1 MTEPSGENRQQLGKG
16 AHLAPYRFQPG
27 NGGRPKGA
35 RNKLGEAFI
44 EALHDDFNEHGIAAI
59 VKVRT
64 DKPDQYLKVIAS
76 LLPKELT
83 LNFGD
88 ERGELTD
95 DELIERIRALTETVT
110 PLLAGGTGG
119 SENAASD
126 PPGSQKPARVH

>member
-1 MTEPSGENRQQLGKG
+1 MATPLPIERDERNR
-16 AHLAPYRFQPG
+16 FIPG
-27 NGGRPKGA
+27 NNGGPGRPKGA

-44 EALHDDFNEHGIAAI
+44 EALHDDFKEHGVAAI
-59 VKVRT
+59 VKVR
-64 DKPDQYLKVIAS
+64 DEKPDQYLKVIAS

-110 PLLAGGTGG
+110 PLLAGGAGR
-119 SENAASD
+119 SSDAACD
-126 PPGSQKPARVH
+126 PPGAEKPARVH